1 MKILQPDDDNV
12 QHGSA
17 KCDTEDNSE
26 NAEVEMNV
34 GVKSGFDLTTEAGTG
49 KIGKALS
56 CKFCSQMFRNI
67 GIQHENG
74 HTQGNKDGNATLTL
88 FPCKVCKKEFSEKGM
103 LNLHMRT
110 HTCGHC
116 GKHFYNTSN
125 MKRHI
130 NEKHSKEEFSCD
142 LCKNKFK
149 NERYMRD
156 HIVRVHQMSDAA
168 EVLK

>member
-1 MKILQPDDDNV
+1 MKILQPDGDNV
-12 QHGSA
+12 QHALA
-17 KCDTEDNSE
+17 KSDTEDNSQ
-26 NAEVEMNV
+26 NVEVEMDV
-34 GVKSGFDLTTEAGTG
+34 VVKSEFDLTTETGTG
-49 KIGKALS
+49 KTGKALS

-74 HTQGNKDGNATLTL
+74 HTQGNEDGHAS
-88 FPCKVCKKEFSEKGM
+88 FPCKVCKQEFSLKGM

-125 MKRHI
+125 LKRHI
-130 NEKHSKEEFSCD
+130 SDVHSKEEFSCD

-156 HIVRVHQMSDAA
+156 HIARVHQMGDAA
-168 EVLK
+168 EVQK